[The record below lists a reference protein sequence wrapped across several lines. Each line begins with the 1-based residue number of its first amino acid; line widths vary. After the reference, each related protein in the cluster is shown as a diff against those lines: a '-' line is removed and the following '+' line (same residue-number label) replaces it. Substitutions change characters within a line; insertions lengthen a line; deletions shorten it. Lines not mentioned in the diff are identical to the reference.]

1 MRVSGKRGSMKQL
14 ILAALLV
21 AVTAF
26 TMQAHAHVAAQQSPL
41 DVSPVLAVVGDRE
54 AVSLTCSAGTELIV
68 QVFDR
73 YKILVSCQAVSLVVL
88 DPVRAAEPL
97 TEDAPGVGR
106 GAVPVGDM
114 ANSESLVP
122 TVTATPWIMEWER

>member
-1 MRVSGKRGSMKQL
+1 MAPQNMKQL

-21 AVTAF
+21 AVVGFVA
-26 TMQAHAHVAAQQSPL
+26 QSPEHATAQQSPL
-41 DVSPVLAVVGDRE
+41 DISPELAIIGDRE
-54 AVSLTCSAGTELIV
+54 AVSLTCAHGTEVIV